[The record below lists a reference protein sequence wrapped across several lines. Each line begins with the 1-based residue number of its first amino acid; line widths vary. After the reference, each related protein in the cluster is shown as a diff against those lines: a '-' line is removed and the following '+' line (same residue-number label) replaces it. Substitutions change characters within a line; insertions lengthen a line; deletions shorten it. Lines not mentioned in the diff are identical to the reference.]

1 MLNEFLEFQAYIS
14 TPKSRNPRLQPYLL
28 TGFFDDECYLIGIEK
43 IMTLIARAFIFSE
56 GNLVYGDVISNEL
69 IEDTIEL
76 LHRWTGFSDTETRK
90 RTDNEKLDEWMKK
103 YNAADSWLKKY
114 WFYQYNNVG
123 SRKSKLTSDKLW
135 ENLEAKWNYSLN
147 LPLDYMA
154 GRITYRNI
162 IANALEEGPLR
173 NRYLVFKKD
182 TNSKKLRNKN
192 EQFKYLFDKSSRQ
205 VESLM
210 KLMKIIAV
218 YLVNREKQPNG
229 QSEVVIT
236 NSELANWQAKDDG
249 KKGIKDWYPQNA
261 LWNEKQVYK
270 RFSLIRNCIK
280 LYVSEEY
287 LMHFG
292 FQLIDAS
299 KIQTLENKRDYW
311 VLEDKGHGIKKCWSI
326 K

>member
-1 MLNEFLEFQAYIS
+1 
-14 TPKSRNPRLQPYLL
+14 
-28 TGFFDDECYLIGIEK
+28 
-43 IMTLIARAFIFSE
+43 
-56 GNLVYGDVISNEL
+56 
-69 IEDTIEL
+69 
-76 LHRWTGFSDTETRK
+76 
-90 RTDNEKLDEWMKK
+90 MKK

-182 TNSKKLRNKN
+182 TNSKKLRNEN
-192 EQFKYLFDKSSRQ
+192 EQFKYLFDKSSIH

-299 KIQTLENKRDYW
+299 NIQTLENKRDYW
-311 VLEDKGHGIKKCWSI
+311 VLEDNGHGIKDCWSI